1 MKFVKDFSQVRQAHC
16 QILEMIDMGILDP
29 MQVAEAALSWMSAD
43 DVEKMAFA
51 YDFFDDEDEE
61 DEDEADFFDDED
73 EEDEDEE

>member
-61 DEDEADFFDDED
+61 DEDEE
-73 EEDEDEE
+73 